1 MVIASS
7 EGETDMTFTVG
18 EIVAYNDYGTTR
30 RAQIV
35 RIGKSGIVYIRR
47 LDGLLAG
54 GTTWVFPGTITKA
67 A

>member
-7 EGETDMTFTVG
+7 KGETDMTFTVG
-18 EIVAYNDYGTTR
+18 EIVTYNDYGTTR
-30 RAQIV
+30 RAEIV
-35 RIGKSGIVYIRR
+35 RVWKSEIIYIRR

-54 GTTWVFPGTITKA
+54 GTTWVYPGTITKA